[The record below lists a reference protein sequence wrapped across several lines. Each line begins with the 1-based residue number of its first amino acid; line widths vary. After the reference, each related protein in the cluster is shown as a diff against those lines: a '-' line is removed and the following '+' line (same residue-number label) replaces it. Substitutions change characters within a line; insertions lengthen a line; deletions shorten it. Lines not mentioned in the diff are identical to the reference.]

1 MNYTKDEQMLMRR
14 IKDLIRSSYQQG
26 YAKYSGFLS
35 LAEQDLLY
43 QTFIQEF
50 GNQHEDSF
58 PVSSWGGYEQ
68 AERKMFC
75 FLPENTYEIEDKTD
89 FPLRCVKVSFANRKY
104 GEELTHRDYLGTL
117 MGLGIERNQIGDII
131 IIRNEDSLSTIDA
144 YIFCVA
150 DKIDLILEINR
161 IRHTTV
167 KCELVDIYDF
177 HYEPRYRDIKG
188 SVASLRLDAVL
199 SIAIRTSRNQGLQL
213 IRDGNIYLNGRCCT
227 ENAKIL
233 QNGDVISVRG
243 HGKYLLQHNGTCS
256 KKGRCQITV
265 KQYI

>member
-1 MNYTKDEQMLMRR
+1 MNYTKDEQMLMHRM
-14 IKDLIRSSYQQG
+14 KDLIRSSYQQG

-35 LAEQDLLY
+35 LAEQNLLY
-43 QTFIQEF
+43 ITCREEF

-58 PVSSWGGYEQ
+58 PVLSWGGYEE

-75 FLPENTYEIEDKTD
+75 FLPERISGQEEDITY
-89 FPLRCVKVSFANRKY
+89 PLCCIKISFANRKY
-104 GEELTHRDYLGTL
+104 GEELSHRDYLGTL
-117 MGLGIERNQIGDII
+117 MGLGFERDQIGDII
-131 IIRNEDSLSTIDA
+131 ILRDNNGTHATDA
-144 YIFCVA
+144 YVFCVA
-150 DKIDLILEINR
+150 DKADLILEITR

-167 KCELVDIYDF
+167 KCELVDMCEF
-177 HYEPRYRDIKG
+177 QYEPKYKEIKG

-233 QNGDVISVRG
+233 QDGDIISVRG